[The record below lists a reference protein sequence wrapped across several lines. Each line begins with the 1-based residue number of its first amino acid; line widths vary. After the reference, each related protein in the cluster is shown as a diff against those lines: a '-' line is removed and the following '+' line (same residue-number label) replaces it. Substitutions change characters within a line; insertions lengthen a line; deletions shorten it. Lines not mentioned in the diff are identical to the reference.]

1 MGFKNYRIVIIVRTL
16 ALTATLLLLVWLYL
30 NSTYY
35 LTQIM
40 ILGLAGVQIYGL
52 IRYLDRTNRELTRF
66 LEAVKYSDFSQSF
79 NYRRLGGSFE
89 KLGRAFSRVIED
101 FREQRS
107 KTEEQHRYLQT
118 VVQHIG
124 IGLISFDQDGEVE
137 LMNTAAKRIIDLPV
151 LRNISALKEHYPE
164 FYETLATLKSGN
176 RSLVKLSKKGMV
188 MQVAVSATIFKMR
201 GQQFKLVS
209 LQNIS
214 AELEEKEMEAWENIT
229 RVLTHEIMNSI
240 TPISSLSDTVRSL
253 LESEV
258 MRDGENKMARLS
270 QTSLD
275 DVQSALETIHRRSR
289 GLMQFVQS
297 YRDFTRVP
305 EPQYEQV
312 RVGDVLKRVENLMKG
327 EAAGRNAQITTSF
340 EPETLEISADPQ
352 LIEQVLINLIKNALR
367 ATEETD
373 EPQIIL
379 RGEQRN
385 NQTCIDVIDNGKGI
399 SEEALEKI
407 FIPFYTTQQ
416 TKSRT
421 RKGTG
426 IGLSLS
432 RQIMRQHNG
441 SLTVDSSEGKTRFTL
456 RF

>member
-1 MGFKNYRIVIIVRTL
+1 
-16 ALTATLLLLVWLYL
+16 
-30 NSTYY
+30 
-35 LTQIM
+35 
-40 ILGLAGVQIYGL
+40 
-52 IRYLDRTNRELTRF
+52 
-66 LEAVKYSDFSQSF
+66 
-79 NYRRLGGSFE
+79 
-89 KLGRAFSRVIED
+89 
-101 FREQRS
+101 
-107 KTEEQHRYLQT
+107 
-118 VVQHIG
+118 
-124 IGLISFDQDGEVE
+124 
-137 LMNTAAKRIIDLPV
+137 
-151 LRNISALKEHYPE
+151 
-164 FYETLATLKSGN
+164 
-176 RSLVKLSKKGMV
+176 
-188 MQVAVSATIFKMR
+188 
-201 GQQFKLVS
+201 
-209 LQNIS
+209 
-214 AELEEKEMEAWENIT
+214 
-229 RVLTHEIMNSI
+229 
-240 TPISSLSDTVRSL
+240 
-253 LESEV
+253 V

-312 RVGDVLKRVENLMKG
+312 RVGDVLKRVENFMKV
-327 EAAGRNAQITTSF
+327 ETAGSSAKISTSV

-367 ATEETD
+367 ATEEAD
-373 EPQIIL
+373 EPQITL

-385 NQTCIDVIDNGKGI
+385 TQTCIDVIDNGKGI
-399 SEEALEKI
+399 SEEAMEKI
-407 FIPFYTTQQ
+407 FIPFYSTQQ

-441 SLTVDSSEGKTRFTL
+441 SLTVDSDEGKTRFTL

>member
-35 LTQIM
+35 LTQV
-40 ILGLAGVQIYGL
+40 LFFGLAVVQVYGL

-66 LEAVKYSDFSQSF
+66 LEAIKYADFSQSF
-79 NYRRLGGSFE
+79 NYRQLGGTFE
-89 KLGRAFSRVIED
+89 KLGRAFSNVIDD

-124 IGLISFDQDGEVE
+124 IGLISFNQDGEVE

-151 LRNISALKEHYPE
+151 LRNIAALKEPYPE
-164 FYETLATLKSGN
+164 LYETLATLKSGN
-176 RSLVKLSKKGMV
+176 RSLVKLSNNGMV
-188 MQVAVSATIFKMR
+188 MQVAVSATLFKMR

-253 LESEV
+253 LE
-258 MRDGENKMARLS
+258 GEATEENGKARLTAS
-270 QTSLD
+270 TLD

-305 EPQYEQV
+305 EPEYEQI
-312 RVGDVLKRVENLMKG
+312 RVEDLLKRVKNLMKG
-327 EAAGRNAQITTSF
+327 ETSAQNVEIVTRVD
-340 EPETLEISADPQ
+340 PESLEISADPQ
-352 LIEQVLINLIKNALR
+352 LTEQVLINLIKNALR
-367 ATEETD
+367 ATKDTAQ
-373 EPQIIL
+373 PKITL
-379 RGEQRN
+379 KGVQRN
-385 NQTCIDVIDNGKGI
+385 NHTCIDVIDNGKGI
-399 SEEALEKI
+399 TEEAKGKI
-407 FIPFYTTQQ
+407 FIPFYSTQQ
-416 TKSRT
+416 SKN
-421 RKGTG
+421 RKGSG

-441 SLTVDSSEGKTRFTL
+441 SLTVDAVDGKTRFTL